1 MTAVRQDTVTRV
13 LLEGL
18 CRVAALAGS
27 LRDPAGHGAAAA
39 DAARPRTRPRSPRS
53 CPGTSSASPPGRGAG
68 AARAARGAARGHRPL
83 GRSGASSGR
92 IQSARNSRA
101 PRREQMASFG
111 ENLRRERELR
121 GVDLHEMAE
130 ATKISIRFLQALEQ
144 DRVDVLPGGIFPR
157 AFVRQYGK
165 YLGLDPER
173 LVAEFVFAYGG
184 EPAPARAP
192 SVVHGDSPR
201 QAWIA
206 GRWRCSCSS
215 SRPGRCGRRARRR
228 RAWPRRP
235 PRSRLPRRFPQD
247 RVYPPPAVAAATPAP
262 SAVVVGLLVRK
273 RAWVEAR
280 VDGSTVVNRVMEEGE
295 TQRFDAREAV
305 TLSLGNAGGV
315 EYTVNGR
322 PGPALGRDGEVR
334 RNVVITADGVAASPL
349 VPRSPRPRRP
359 SPLAGSGPRGR
370 ARERAGVRG
379 PHRAGRPMS
388 ERATNPLVDQ
398 FRRGGVPK
406 DLRLMAAQGALPLKP
421 GDLID
426 LLYHLLSDPEEE
438 VRAAAGDLARGASPT
453 PTCSPS
459 SRTATRP
466 DPSSPGGS
474 CIARTRTSARPRSRT
489 RPRPTRPSRAWPAA
503 CPKRWPSWWS
513 STRCAC
519 CGAPR
524 SWSRWRA
531 TRA

>member
-1 MTAVRQDTVTRV
+1 
-13 LLEGL
+13 
-18 CRVAALAGS
+18 
-27 LRDPAGHGAAAA
+27 
-39 DAARPRTRPRSPRS
+39 
-53 CPGTSSASPPGRGAG
+53 
-68 AARAARGAARGHRPL
+68 
-83 GRSGASSGR
+83 
-92 IQSARNSRA
+92 
-101 PRREQMASFG
+101 MASFG

-184 EPAPARAP
+184 EPAAARAP

-201 QAWIA
+201 KAWVAGLVALLVLVFAAWAVWPLRPETESAAASPSPIA
-206 GRWRCSCSS
+206 
-215 SRPGRCGRRARRR
+215 
-228 RAWPRRP
+228 P
-235 PRSRLPRRFPQD
+235 PPTFPQD

-334 RNVVITADGVAASPL
+334 RNVVITADGVAALPA
-349 VPRSPRPRRP
+349 RPAQP
-359 SPLAGSGPRGR
+359 PPAAPVPLAGSGPRGR

-388 ERATNPLVDQ
+388 DRATNPLVDQ

-438 VRAAAGDLARGASPT
+438 VRAAAGTSLGGDPARRHVRR
-453 PTCSPS
+453 S

-466 DPSSPGGS
+466 DRPRLGARASRGQGPPRGRAPEPVHARRGHREPGRHAARG
-474 CIARTRTSARPRSRT
+474 AGRAGGHQPDAPAAAHLAAGRAGGRTR
-489 RPRPTRPSRAWPAA
+489 
-503 CPKRWPSWWS
+503 
-513 STRCAC
+513 
-519 CGAPR
+519 G
-524 SWSRWRA
+524 
-531 TRA
+531 